1 MINSQFNKSSI
12 TIWSIK
18 YSPISKILLYLHVM
32 IKNIA
37 YDYIKNPIHTTSSAV
52 YFNTSLS
59 SGVAVILKE

>member
-32 IKNIA
+32 IKKESDT
-37 YDYIKNPIHTTSSAV
+37 YTIKT
-52 YFNTSLS
+52 Y
-59 SGVAVILKE
+59 

>member
-37 YDYIKNPIHTTSSAV
+37 YDYIKNPIHTLFKHIEKSVLAIFFLSK
-52 YFNTSLS
+52 SL
-59 SGVAVILKE
+59 AT

>member
-1 MINSQFNKSSI
+1 MINLQFNKSSI

-37 YDYIKNPIHTTSSAV
+37 YDYIKYPIHTLSKDFENSVLAI
-52 YFNTSLS
+52 FFLSKSL
-59 SGVAVILKE
+59 AT

>member
-18 YSPISKILLYLHVM
+18 YSPISKILLYLHEM

-37 YDYIKNPIHTTSSAV
+37 YDYIKNPIHT
-52 YFNTSLS
+52 L
-59 SGVAVILKE
+59 

>member
-18 YSPISKILLYLHVM
+18 YSPISKILLYDVM

-37 YDYIKNPIHTTSSAV
+37 YDYIKNPIHT
-52 YFNTSLS
+52 L
-59 SGVAVILKE
+59 

>member
-32 IKNIA
+32 IKNIEKSVLA
-37 YDYIKNPIHTTSSAV
+37 IFFLSK
-52 YFNTSLS
+52 SL
-59 SGVAVILKE
+59 AT

>member
-37 YDYIKNPIHTTSSAV
+37 YVYKESDTYTIKT
-52 YFNTSLS
+52 Y
-59 SGVAVILKE
+59 